1 MGAPGSGG
9 QNGKWCSRC
18 QKSAPPLVTHCLIC
32 GKELKRVYRKR
43 SAIWQQNQ
51 LQQAQQQQE
60 RNQERRRAG
69 IKGLANIAGG
79 YEVTGSNGQ
88 HLNWS
93 QRYSLT
99 SFIPDDEHM
108 ASGGES
114 GRPVFVSDDVEV
126 HGGRA
131 VVRKGELKRHENF
144 MPRNAS
150 EAGRCMSLLNKLQ

>member
-1 MGAPGSGG
+1 MMDVSAGSGPT
-9 QNGKWCSRC
+9 GKWCSRC

-51 LQQAQQQQE
+51 QQQAQQQQE
-60 RNQERRRAG
+60 RMQERRKAG
-69 IKGLANIAGG
+69 IKGLAGIAGG
-79 YEVTGSNGQ
+79 CEVTGNNGQ

-93 QRYSLT
+93 QRYNLT

-108 ASGGES
+108 ASGIDGS
-114 GRPVFVSDDVEV
+114 RPVVLPDEVEV
-126 HGGRA
+126 RGGRA
-131 VVRKGELKRHENF
+131 FVRKAELKRHEHF

-150 EAGRCMSLLNKLQ
+150 EAGKFLK